1 MQISHLFTLQALGS
15 LVLAAPYTSG
25 NAIEQSSASPA
36 VEMQIVGVPL
46 VHQAKAAKRATAE
59 KRASYTPS
67 VVPSDYAS
75 QVIYHHN
82 IHRQNHSAVNLVY
95 SQTLASYARTLASSC
110 SYGHNTTI
118 GGGGYGQN
126 IAAIGS
132 SSSTYGQK
140 SASAVAAYATTEQ
153 WYNGEINAFLP
164 SYYGQA
170 APPMGNFS
178 MWGHMTQ
185 VVWNGTTQV
194 GCATQYC
201 PTGTVFGAPFT
212 SWYTVCNYKAP
223 GNYLNQFNTNVFR
236 PGNAATVHV
245 TV

>member
-1 MQISHLFTLQALGS
+1 MQKFQRGRYKYAFPHLHCSLRRSRYCLTIDIPLSYRHNLLPHPFFHACVYIDYRFSNMQISHLFTLQALGS

-110 SYGHNTTI
+110 SYGHNTYVI
-118 GGGGYGQN
+118 ISHLQGR
-126 IAAIGS
+126 
-132 SSSTYGQK
+132 
-140 SASAVAAYATTEQ
+140 
-153 WYNGEINAFLP
+153 
-164 SYYGQA
+164 
-170 APPMGNFS
+170 
-178 MWGHMTQ
+178 
-185 VVWNGTTQV
+185 
-194 GCATQYC
+194 
-201 PTGTVFGAPFT
+201 PTSV
-212 SWYTVCNYKAP
+212 
-223 GNYLNQFNTNVFR
+223 
-236 PGNAATVHV
+236 
-245 TV
+245 